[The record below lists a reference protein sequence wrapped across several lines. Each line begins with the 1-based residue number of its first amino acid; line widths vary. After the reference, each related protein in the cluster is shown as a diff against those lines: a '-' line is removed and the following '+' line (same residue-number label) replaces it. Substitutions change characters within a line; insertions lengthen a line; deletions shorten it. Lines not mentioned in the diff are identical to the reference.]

1 MKKLLNKYFELV
13 KINIDYE
20 NVPMGII
27 VRSTPT
33 LIFIRPDNKKNLM
46 QLSGIRAL
54 GELLEILNEA
64 VDDGHNGGYLK
75 P

>member
-1 MKKLLNKYFELV
+1 M
-13 KINIDYE
+13 DYSK
-20 NVPMGII
+20 VPLGIRI
-27 VRSTPT
+27 ASTPT
-33 LIFIRPDNKKNLM
+33 IIFVRPSDKKVLM
-46 QLSGIRAL
+46 ELAGIRAL

>member
-1 MKKLLNKYFELV
+1 LV
-13 KINIDYE
+13 KINTDYE
-20 NVPMGII
+20 DIPLGLT

-33 LIFIRPDNKKNLM
+33 LIFVQANNKKVLM
-46 QLSGIRAL
+46 KLAGIRAL

-64 VDDGHNGGYLK
+64 VDDGHNGGYLR